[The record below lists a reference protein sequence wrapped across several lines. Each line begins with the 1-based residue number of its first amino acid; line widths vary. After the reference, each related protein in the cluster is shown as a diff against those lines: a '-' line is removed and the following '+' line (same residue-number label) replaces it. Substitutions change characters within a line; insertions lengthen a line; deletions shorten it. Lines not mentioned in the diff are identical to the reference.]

1 MLCYALIMMPA
12 FFAKAKAQRSTACRK
27 GDGQRDQRVIIRRA
41 RDGGGRLRCCRGGC
55 RGRGLHR
62 RRLGG
67 CCRGGCR
74 RCRAGGRR
82 RRHDRSRCRGLLL
95 FVGHGNRERV
105 DRFFVDQQLAVVGNL
120 EHDIGCDFIALGRF
134 GFAQGVGTGGQAQFM
149 CRADRGPFLDDRIV
163 LLHSQLCTGQVS
175 IQIIRAY
182 FADGDFCFC
191 RCRGC
196 RRNNNSGV
204 NHLDG
209 FDRIVADLE
218 SAVFVDCK
226 GDIFRFVVPSGGI
239 CLVQNVGALGQTDGM
254 GSFRSRPAVQPRCVG
269 LVPNLH
275 LCTGQSS
282 VGIRCDLA
290 DGHFGHA
297 GVLHHNRFR
306 FNAANH
312 PLFDKLLDGYEKA
325 LRFCL
330 KVKALPLGLAIALLV
345 LSVWRITTMGI
356 VMIPEMG
363 SNQLSITVDVADDMP
378 KEDAFAT
385 ADAVMDAVSA
395 IDGVETVG
403 AMSGGNSMV
412 SMMGSDAAV
421 DNTSFTY
428 YVLLTDAGACR
439 GSEIQQEIADATASL
454 PCEVSVNAN
463 GMMDMSALSGSG
475 IEVDLYGNDLDDLNT
490 AASQVVDLL
499 NGVDG
504 IANASDGQEN
514 GDEEIH
520 ISIDKDKAMRMG
532 LTVAQVYQQVAA
544 KLTTDT
550 TATTL
555 KANGTNYTVTIVDK
569 TETPD
574 LDSLFNL
581 EFETTT
587 TDDDG
592 NSVTETHTLGEFAT
606 RTTSAGFVSI
616 ARENGSRKMSVTS
629 ETADGYNTTLL
640 SREVEPKLAA
650 LDLPDG
656 VTAEL
661 AGETTQ
667 VAEMLQQMVLMMA
680 LALIFVYFVMVAQF
694 QSLLSPFIVLFTIP
708 LAFTGG
714 MLGLMLAGEQ
724 LSLISLM
731 GFLVLMGVVVNNG
744 IVFVDYANQLRIGG
758 LERTDALVAT
768 GRTRMRPILM
778 TTLTTVLAMI
788 TMLFSQDVGSDMSK
802 GMAIVIIG
810 GLTYATL
817 MTLFI
822 VPVMYDLFYRKP
834 PVNIDVG
841 DDGMD
846 DLPDDAAE
854 FAAEFAARRAGT
866 PQPADTAPAEPESF
880 ETTLLPPKEDAE

>member
-1 MLCYALIMMPA
+1 MIFSTGMVRELLTDMALTIT
-12 FFAKAKAQRSTACRK
+12 FS
-27 GDGQRDQRVIIRRA
+27 
-41 RDGGGRLRCCRGGC
+41 
-55 RGRGLHR
+55 
-62 RRLGG
+62 
-67 CCRGGCR
+67 
-74 RCRAGGRR
+74 
-82 RRHDRSRCRGLLL
+82 LLASL
-95 FVGHGNRERV
+95 
-105 DRFFVDQQLAVVGNL
+105 
-120 EHDIGCDFIALGRF
+120 
-134 GFAQGVGTGGQAQFM
+134 
-149 CRADRGPFLDDRIV
+149 
-163 LLHSQLCTGQVS
+163 
-175 IQIIRAY
+175 
-182 FADGDFCFC
+182 
-191 RCRGC
+191 
-196 RRNNNSGV
+196 
-204 NHLDG
+204 
-209 FDRIVADLE
+209 IVALT
-218 SAVFVDCK
+218 
-226 GDIFRFVVPSGGI
+226 VVP
-239 CLVQNVGALGQTDGM
+239 CA
-254 GSFRSRPAVQPRCVG
+254 GS
-269 LVPNLH
+269 
-275 LCTGQSS
+275 T
-282 VGIRCDLA
+282 
-290 DGHFGHA
+290 
-297 GVLHHNRFR
+297 VLRTQKEVK
-306 FNAANH
+306 H

-330 KVKALPLGLAIALLV
+330 KVKALPLGLAIGLLV
-345 LSVWRITTMGI
+345 LSVWRIATMGI
-356 VMIPEMG
+356 VMIPDMG
-363 SNQLSITVDVADDMP
+363 SNQLSITVDVADDTA
-378 KEDAFAT
+378 KDDAFAT

-395 IDGVETVG
+395 LDGVQTVG

-421 DNTSFTY
+421 DNTTFTY
-428 YVLLTDAGACR
+428 YVLLTDEGARR
-439 GSEIQQEIADATASL
+439 GSEIQEQITDATASL
-454 PCEVSVNAN
+454 PCEVTVNAN

-475 IEVDLYGNDLDDLNT
+475 IEVDLYGSDLNDLNT
-490 AASQVVDLL
+490 AAGQVVDLL
-499 NGVDG
+499 NSVDG

-514 GDEEIH
+514 GDEEIN

-574 LDSLFNL
+574 LDSLFNM

-587 TDDDG
+587 TDEDG
-592 NSVTETHTLGEFAT
+592 SSVTETHTLGEFAT

-629 ETADGYNTTLL
+629 ETVDGYNTTLL

-667 VAEMLQQMVLMMA
+667 VAEMLQQMVLMMT

-714 MLGLMLAGEQ
+714 MLGLMIAGEQ

-778 TTLTTVLAMI
+778 TTLTTVLAMV
-788 TMLFSQDVGSDMSK
+788 TMLFSQDVGSEMSK

-854 FAAEFAARRAGT
+854 FAAEFAARRAGAA
-866 PQPADTAPAEPESF
+866 QPAADAEAEPTF
-880 ETTLLPPKEDAE
+880 ETTLLPPKEDAK